1 MKNTLGIKDIA
12 RMLQI
17 SVSTVSRAFRDTHD
31 VNPETRE
38 KVLALAKKL
47 NFKPNKNAS
56 ALASG
61 STKNIGVIIPFIT
74 NYYFSMVISGIQEE
88 AYERDYNVILY
99 VTNDNV
105 AREKTLLE
113 NLSTSSL
120 DGLLISIS
128 SDSST
133 NAHFEQLMAR
143 GMPIVFF
150 DRVPRD
156 IRASKVVQDD
166 FAGAMQA
173 TEYLIQQGYR
183 RIAHI
188 AGPENLQFTQQRLN
202 GYLQALE
209 QHDISVD
216 KQLIVFSGFSQGQ
229 GVTDTQQLLA
239 LPDPP
244 DAIFAA
250 NDRKA
255 VGAILTIK
263 QHGLRVGR
271 DVGVIG
277 FTNDP
282 IAVVVEPNLSTIEEP
297 AMEIGRKSCAL
308 LIRHIKNRDFEVQD
322 IILPGKLIQRDS
334 TNRPRG

>member
-1 MKNTLGIKDIA
+1 MKNPLGIKDIA

-31 VNPETRE
+31 VNPETRK

-133 NAHFEQLMAR
+133 NEHFEQLMAR

-150 DRVPRD
+150 DRVPRN
-156 IRASKVVQDD
+156 IHASKVVQDD

-188 AGPENLQFTQQRLN
+188 AGPENLQFTQQRLS
-202 GYLQALE
+202 GYLKALE
-209 QHDISVD
+209 QHDIPVD

-229 GVTDTQQLLA
+229 GSTDTQQLLA

-263 QHGLRVGR
+263 QRGLRVGR
-271 DVGVIG
+271 DIGVIG

-308 LIRHIKNRDFEVQD
+308 LIRHIKNLDFEVQD

-334 TNRPRG
+334 TKRPRG

>member
-1 MKNTLGIKDIA
+1 MKNPLSIKDIA
-12 RMLQI
+12 KMLKI

-31 VNPETRE
+31 VNPETRK

-61 STKNIGVIIPFIT
+61 STKNIGVVIPFIT

-99 VTNDNV
+99 VTNDHV
-105 AREKTLLE
+105 AREQNLLE

-133 NAHFEQLMAR
+133 NDHFEQLMAK

-150 DRVPRD
+150 DRVPKD
-156 IRASKVVQDD
+156 IDASKVVQDD
-166 FAGAMQA
+166 FAGALQA
-173 TEYLIQQGYR
+173 TEYLIRQGYT

-209 QHDISVD
+209 QHNMAIDPR
-216 KQLIVFSGFSQGQ
+216 LIVYSGFSQAHGA
-229 GVTDTQQLLA
+229 TDTLQLLA
-239 LPDPP
+239 LSDRP

-255 VGAILTIK
+255 VGAIQTIK
-263 QHGLRVGR
+263 QQGLRVGR
-271 DVGVIG
+271 DIGVIG

-282 IAVVVEPNLSTIEEP
+282 IATVVEPNLSTIEEP
-297 AMEIGRKSCAL
+297 AMEIGKRSCAL
-308 LIRHIKNRDFEVQD
+308 LIRHIKNRDFEIQD
-322 IILPGKLIQRDS
+322 MVLPGKLIERNS
-334 TNRPRG
+334 TKRSS